1 MSFTMNLLY
10 RGEGENARSF
20 AHEALSSGLVA
31 KIREFPG
38 NLGYAYYEPLE
49 DRGAVLLIDSWESQE
64 ALDAYHA
71 SPLMGEIA
79 ALRAKYGL
87 AVTAR
92 RYLEAAG
99 EKKDERFLSTR

>member
-64 ALDAYHA
+64 ALDAYHV
-71 SPLMGEIA
+71 SPLMGQIA

-87 AVTAR
+87 TVTAR
-92 RYLEAAG
+92 RYVEAAG
-99 EKKDERFLSTR
+99 EKKDECFLSTR

>member
-71 SPLMGEIA
+71 SPLMGQIA

-87 AVTAR
+87 TVTAR
-92 RYLEAAG
+92 RYVEAAG
-99 EKKDERFLSTR
+99 EKKDEHFLSTR

>member
-20 AHEALSSGLVA
+20 AHEALGSGLVA

-87 AVTAR
+87 TVTAR
-92 RYLEAAG
+92 RYAEAAG

>member
-31 KIREFPG
+31 KIRELPG

-87 AVTAR
+87 TVTAR
-92 RYLEAAG
+92 RYVEVVG

>member
-10 RGEGENARSF
+10 WGEGENARSF

-38 NLGYAYYEPLE
+38 NLGYAYYESLE

-71 SPLMGEIA
+71 SPLMGQIA

-87 AVTAR
+87 TVTAR
-92 RYLEAAG
+92 RYVEAAG
-99 EKKDERFLSTR
+99 EKKDECFLSTR

>member
-71 SPLMGEIA
+71 SPLMGQIA

-87 AVTAR
+87 TVTAR
-92 RYLEAAG
+92 RYVEAAD